1 MVSTTWGQAPR
12 PPVPDMWVSGLTTWS
27 TTKKGGLVTPSN
39 TFKPQDTVAIM
50 AIVVDDEGRLLSG
63 AQVFMDVLDES
74 QSVVTSL
81 QEFTDENGEAILR
94 WKIPRKQAAGIYTAR
109 MNTAIKNGFE
119 YQFGLGVQSVSFII
133 Q

>member
-1 MVSTTWGQAPR
+1 M
-12 PPVPDMWVSGLTTWS
+12 TTWS
-27 TTKKGGLVTPSN
+27 TTKKGVLVTPSN
-39 TFKPQDTVAIM
+39 TFTPQDTVAII
-50 AIVVDDEGRLLSG
+50 AIVVDEEEAALSG

-94 WKIPRKQAAGIYTAR
+94 WKIPRRQAAGTYTAKVP
-109 MNTAIKNGFE
+109 TVIKNGFE
-119 YQFGLGVQSVSFII
+119 YQPGNGVESVIFVI